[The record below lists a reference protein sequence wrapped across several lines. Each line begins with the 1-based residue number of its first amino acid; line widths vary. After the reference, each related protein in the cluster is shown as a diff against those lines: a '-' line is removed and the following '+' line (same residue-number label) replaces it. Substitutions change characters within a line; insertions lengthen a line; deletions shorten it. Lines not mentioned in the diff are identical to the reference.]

1 MMLRLILSLLCVVSA
16 QTDSTQTSFAYPVYS
31 RIYLRG
37 LKNAEIERIKKY
49 FINKGFTYIKN
60 DIFTAAKKGSS
71 YYTTDPILGCDN
83 YDIMSELIPLGIN
96 KDNCNSIIHEI
107 RLLVSNHFP
116 DSEILYDYKTKQ
128 YTLIWD

>member
-1 MMLRLILSLLCVVSA
+1 MILLLIFSLLCAVSA
-16 QTDSTQTSFAYPVYS
+16 QTSSSSHTVYS
-31 RIYLRG
+31 RVYLRG

-83 YDIMSELIPLGIN
+83 YNIMSELIPLGIN

-128 YTLIWD
+128 YTLKWD